1 MGDVLEE
8 NFHPEGCIYGVLQII
23 LPKCKDIRNSYTSPD
38 WNDMRSIADM
48 NELSEI
54 EIEKRN

>member
-8 NFHPEGCIYGVLQII
+8 NFHPEGCTKLRIYCQNVRI
-23 LPKCKDIRNSYTSPD
+23 CEIRIYSPN

-48 NELSEI
+48 NELNDI
-54 EIEKRN
+54 VLYV